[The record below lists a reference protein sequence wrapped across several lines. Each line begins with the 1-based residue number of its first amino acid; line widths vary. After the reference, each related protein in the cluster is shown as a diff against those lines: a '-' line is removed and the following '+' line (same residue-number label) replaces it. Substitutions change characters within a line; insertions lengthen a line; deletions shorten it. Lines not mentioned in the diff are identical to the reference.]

1 MPDQLQLRG
10 GTTTE
15 HNSFTGAAREV
26 TVDTTKKT
34 VVVHDG
40 SQAGGTPLM
49 KESGANAASSVG
61 IGTGGT
67 NALNIDSSQR
77 VGIGITNPTS
87 TLHLDAS
94 SGAVL
99 QLQRTS
105 SNASNKISLSHDG
118 TNGTLD
124 STNATLFRNGGGEK
138 MRIDSS
144 GRMLLGTTTEGHP
157 DADDFTIERAS
168 GYVGIT
174 LRSATD
180 QGGAI
185 YFSDATSGTG
195 EYDGQ
200 IIYSQ
205 ASRKMQFGA
214 GNGIRL
220 ELEDGF
226 SKFAGGRILLGTS
239 TEGHPDADDLTLE
252 SASGYTGI
260 TLRAAN
266 TAGGAIYFSDAT
278 TGTGEYSGQILYSH
292 ASNVMTFGVSSSER
306 MRIGSTGNVSIGSTS
321 NVAPLNVKAE
331 TDGNLHVRPIG
342 SVASAPAGSGVAL
355 DVLNDANNAVKDL
368 ALRGSTTIFRNA
380 STESMR
386 IDSSGKL
393 LVGSS
398 GADTGGVVIDKNI
411 TAESDPSDTANYHLV
426 IRSQSNSNTS
436 KIGIAFKNTSS
447 STHVGAAILHHRT
460 AGGSIGDLA
469 FYTSPSEG
477 NTTERTKITSAGT
490 LLHGSGAIASQKAT
504 NGGLDIACNNNS
516 IIFGADSNS
525 GVTTQARTNNTPK
538 DQRIAAV
545 HYTNAEEPIGV
556 VRVYSD
562 STANQM
568 HFGGGSSLFNAAT
581 TMYFYTAANNTT
593 TSGTERMRINSA
605 GSVSIGTSTNANA
618 RLFINPRV
626 DGTTQRGIV
635 VSGRKDVYDVIAIN
649 FVHAVNNSSAG
660 SIQFTSTAAV
670 QYNTTSDYRLKQDV
684 VTLTDSITRL
694 KLLNPVHFK
703 WKDSPSVETDGFLA
717 HEVQTVIPSAITGE
731 KDALDKDGNIEPQQI
746 DTSKLTPLLT
756 SALQEAVTKIEVL
769 ETKVAAL
776 EAA

>member
-34 VVVHDG
+34 LVVHDG

-49 KESGANAASSVG
+49 KESGATAASSVQ
-61 IGTGGT
+61 IGTGG
-67 NALNIDSSQR
+67 NAAFRIHTDQKVGVGVNTPVAALDVNGVSSTSIKVRNTGTVAAIDLSIDSQQNSIYSRGTTASTGRDFRFMQGGSEKIR
-77 VGIGITNPTS
+77 VATDGKVGIGTTSPSTRLTVSDTGPAIVDIHHSDGGTGDEARIILGALSANPPSNRGAGIAALNNGAGHDLLIKCSTS
-87 TLHLDAS
+87 HTLGPS
-94 SGAVL
+94 
-99 QLQRTS
+99 
-105 SNASNKISLSHDG
+105 
-118 TNGTLD
+118 
-124 STNATLFRNGGGEK
+124 EK
-138 MRIDSS
+138 MRITSS
-144 GRMLLGTTTEGHP
+144 GHLLFAGTSEEITLQTSDGSDNGYLNLSGGGACNQNRGAQLVLNGNERSGLLGT
-157 DADDFTIERAS
+157 
-168 GYVGIT
+168 
-174 LRSATD
+174 L
-180 QGGAI
+180 QLL
-185 YFSDATSGTG
+185 
-195 EYDGQ
+195 
-200 IIYSQ
+200 
-205 ASRKMQFGA
+205 A
-214 GNGIRL
+214 GNAGSASSVIQFFTGGSEQVRIDSAGRL
-220 ELEDGF
+220 
-226 SKFAGGRILLGTS
+226 LLGTS
-239 TEGHPDADDLTLE
+239 A
-252 SASGYTGI
+252 
-260 TLRAAN
+260 
-266 TAGGAIYFSDAT
+266 
-278 TGTGEYSGQILYSH
+278 
-292 ASNVMTFGVSSSER
+292 
-306 MRIGSTGNVSIGSTS
+306 
-321 NVAPLNVKAE
+321 
-331 TDGNLHVRPIG
+331 
-342 SVASAPAGSGVAL
+342 
-355 DVLNDANNAVKDL
+355 
-368 ALRGSTTIFRNA
+368 
-380 STESMR
+380 
-386 IDSSGKL
+386 
-393 LVGSS
+393 
-398 GADTGGVVIDKNI
+398 ADTGAVVIDKNI
-411 TAESDPSDTANYHLV
+411 TAESDVSDTAGYHLV
-426 IRSQSNSNTS
+426 IRSQTNSNTS
-436 KIGIAFKNTSS
+436 KVGIAFKNTSTAS
-447 STHVGAAILHHRT
+447 SVGAAILHHRT
-460 AGGSIGDLA
+460 AGSSVGDLA
-469 FYTSPSEG
+469 FYTSPTDG
-477 NTTERTKITSAGT
+477 TTTERTKITSAGT

-562 STANQM
+562 STTNQM

-593 TSGTERMRINSA
+593 TSGTERMRINTA

-618 RLFINPRV
+618 RLFVNPRV
-626 DGTTQRGIV
+626 DGTTQRGITI
-635 VSGRKDVYDVIAIN
+635 SGRKDVYDVIALN

-660 SIQFTSTAAV
+660 SVTFTTTAAV
-670 QYNTTSDYRLKQDV
+670 SYNTTSDYRLKQDV

-756 SALQEAVTKIEVL
+756 SALQEAIAKIETL